1 MDASVSEPAAR
12 AGVGVCLFLVPRTHI
27 RRPCGDC
34 FYWRGADAGAFLF
47 QNSAHR
53 PRGVRGAARF
63 YRAAAVGDRRRGPF
77 RGHERGGQVPRRHRL
92 RVLVRAQGCRL
103 HVSVHLVSRDVA
115 ALPFRPVDEN
125 RLESDAADFA
135 RRAGVNGHRGGN
147 FFMNPAMNSAL
158 NSGMAPVATP
168 WFFYVLAALAVASGL
183 AVITRRNAVHSAL
196 ALIVTLLSVAGLYLM
211 LYAPFVAGVQI
222 IVYAGG
228 IMVLFLFVIML
239 VNIER
244 SSKDR
249 QFNRMWPVGLAA
261 ACALMALFVS
271 AIAKGN
277 KLFPDRGMTLPE
289 GSNTQEI
296 ANMLYGEAG
305 KMGQYTF
312 AFEIASLLLLVAI
325 LGAVIMTKKK
335 I

>member
-1 MDASVSEPAAR
+1 
-12 AGVGVCLFLVPRTHI
+12 
-27 RRPCGDC
+27 
-34 FYWRGADAGAFLF
+34 
-47 QNSAHR
+47 
-53 PRGVRGAARF
+53 
-63 YRAAAVGDRRRGPF
+63 
-77 RGHERGGQVPRRHRL
+77 
-92 RVLVRAQGCRL
+92 
-103 HVSVHLVSRDVA
+103 
-115 ALPFRPVDEN
+115 
-125 RLESDAADFA
+125 
-135 RRAGVNGHRGGN
+135 
-147 FFMNPAMNSAL
+147 MNPAINSAV
-158 NSGMAPVATP
+158 SGAASMIAVSTGMAPVATP
-168 WFFYVLAALAVASGL
+168 WFFYALAGLAVASGL

-261 ACALMALFVS
+261 ACALMVLFVS
-271 AIAKGN
+271 AFVKGN
-277 KLFPDRGMTLPE
+277 KLFPDRGMTLAE

-296 ANMLYGEAG
+296 AKLLYGEAG
-305 KMGQYTF
+305 RMGQYTF

>member
-1 MDASVSEPAAR
+1 
-12 AGVGVCLFLVPRTHI
+12 
-27 RRPCGDC
+27 
-34 FYWRGADAGAFLF
+34 
-47 QNSAHR
+47 
-53 PRGVRGAARF
+53 
-63 YRAAAVGDRRRGPF
+63 
-77 RGHERGGQVPRRHRL
+77 
-92 RVLVRAQGCRL
+92 
-103 HVSVHLVSRDVA
+103 
-115 ALPFRPVDEN
+115 
-125 RLESDAADFA
+125 
-135 RRAGVNGHRGGN
+135 
-147 FFMNPAMNSAL
+147 MNPAMNSAL

-168 WFFYVLAALAVASGL
+168 WFFYALAGLAVASGL

-261 ACALMALFVS
+261 ACALLALFVS
-271 AIAKGN
+271 VIVKGKAVLN
-277 KLFPDRGMTLPE
+277 DPITGKALWPDPMRLPE
-289 GSNTQEI
+289 SSNTQQV
-296 ANMLYGEAG
+296 AAMLYGQAG
-305 KMGQYTF
+305 RMGEYTF